1 MLEEIKN
8 VPVQGLVGILQMLGS
23 DMAWVWLKT
32 NPNGPNP
39 LFSIE
44 HRHGVCDVRSDVTRS
59 QHPVEGEEVFPMRY
73 PTHGAR
79 LVTAD
84 DGLHVWTGGV

>member
-1 MLEEIKN
+1 MY

-44 HRHGVCDVRSDVTRS
+44 HRHGVCDVRSDLTRS
-59 QHPVEGEEVFPMRY
+59 QHPVEGDEVFPMRY

-84 DGLHVWTGGV
+84 DGLHIWTGGV